1 MVVLAEVEIWHS
13 RPVAPTRRVAL
24 GESHLPVD
32 PAPGFGGLL
41 LAGIVAD
48 CIGGLDEDLHDD
60 LVRLTRQLQRGDRI
74 PQPRLRHRLQVDL
87 IGLTRSNH
95 RLVGKGESVRFDIH
109 HGAHP
114 AQLLLGAVYA
124 AGRLPVEVRGPVM
137 EGIRKATRWR
147 GQLGPSFVSYL
158 TGGTGTREWPAE
170 AIGDPVAWAMGV
182 LGWNGHGERPERP
195 DVQRRFRELV
205 RAAHPD
211 AGGAAGA
218 AADRIADL
226 AEARRIL
233 LAAS

>member
-1 MVVLAEVEIWHS
+1 M
-13 RPVAPTRRVAL
+13 AL

-48 CIGGLDEDLHDD
+48 CIGGLDADLHED

-87 IGLTRSNH
+87 VGLTRSKH
-95 RLVGKGESVRFDIH
+95 RLLGQGEAVRFDIH

-124 AGRLPVEVRGPVM
+124 AGRLPIEARGPVLQ
-137 EGIRKATRWR
+137 GIRKATRWQ
-147 GQLGPSFVSYL
+147 GELGASFVGWL
-158 TGGTGTREWPAE
+158 TGATGTREWPVE

-182 LGWNGHGERPERP
+182 LGMSGAAAERP

-211 AGGAAGA
+211 AGGAAGV

-226 AEARRIL
+226 SEARRIL
-233 LAAS
+233 LAQAS

>member
-1 MVVLAEVEIWHS
+1 MLAELEIWHS

-24 GESHLPVD
+24 GESDLPVD

-48 CIGGLDEDLHDD
+48 CIGGLDDDLHDD

-74 PQPRLRHRLQVDL
+74 PQPRLRHRLQVDQV
-87 IGLTRSNH
+87 GLTRSKH
-95 RLVGKGESVRFDIH
+95 RLLGQGEAVKFDIH
-109 HGAHP
+109 HGARP

-124 AGRLPVEVRGPVM
+124 AGRLPVESRGPVM
-137 EGIRKATRWR
+137 AGIRKAIRWR
-147 GQLGPSFVSYL
+147 GQLGPSFVTYL
-158 TGGTGTREWPAE
+158 TGTSGTREWPAE

-182 LGWNGHGERPERP
+182 LGWAGAPDERPDRP

-211 AGGAAGA
+211 AGGAVGA
-218 AADRIADL
+218 AAGRIADL

-233 LAAS
+233 LAAAS